1 MAFCGNCG
9 TQLNDGAK
17 FCPKCGQ
24 PTSEVSNVQNQSANS
39 NFDSEPEKQIKT
51 WQKIVSVL
59 FWPAGA
65 IITIAAFLKK
75 QQALAK
81 SALLYTAIGIALAIV
96 ISIAGS
102 KEEGSGT
109 STKTENITSVDV
121 VEKDKQSEQSQEET
135 PKKEVNPYANFV
147 GQYKLYDE
155 SSAYDCSIKVVD
167 DGRLFYNSTLGGENY
182 KYCGKITPM
191 SDNVFKILLK
201 EAIYTGVFTYK
212 NNQQCTKYNSIHLTE
227 FKTLIFDLSDNKM
240 YFEKEQYENRD
251 FAQPEYYKFRFT
263 KK

>member
-39 NFDSEPEKQIKT
+39 NFDSEPEEQIKT
-51 WQKIVSVL
+51 WQKIVCVL
-59 FWPAGA
+59 FWPIGA

-75 QQALAK
+75 QHALAK

-96 ISIAGS
+96 ISIAGN

-121 VEKDKQSEQSQEET
+121 DEKDKQTEQKQEPIRQEQEE
-135 PKKEVNPYANFV
+135 PKKSPSFIGTYEVTDKA
-147 GQYKLYDE
+147 G
-155 SSAYDCSIKVVD
+155 CTI
-167 DGRLFYNSTLGGENY
+167 R
-182 KYCGKITPM
+182 ITINE
-191 SDNVFKILLK
+191 DKTATI
-201 EAIYTGVFTYK
+201 TGVRGEGKTYYCTWSDFSHSRAGLGISFSSERPLLYFEGGDNAGK
-212 NNQQCTKYNSIHLTE
+212 GVYSFIKDGWFYPSISTAQANNQDWRL
-227 FKTLIFDLSDNKM
+227 
-240 YFEKEQYENRD
+240 
-251 FAQPEYYKFRFT
+251 PV
-263 KK
+263 KKVN